1 MLMNNSNEFNSFD
14 DKDEIAIIGMAGRFP
29 GSNNVDTF
37 WQNIRDAVE
46 SISFFTDEELVSA
59 GIEST
64 VLNDPLY
71 VRAGTVIENIELF
84 DASFFGF
91 SPREAEITDPQ
102 HRLFIECVWS
112 ALENAG
118 YDSET
123 YTGQIGLFAGV
134 AFSTYLLSNLY
145 PDRNLIESAES
156 FQISIGNDKDH
167 LPTQVSYKLNLRGPS
182 VNVQTTCS
190 TSLVAVHLA
199 CQSLLNGES
208 DMALAG
214 GVSIKVRQKAGYR
227 YQEGGINS
235 PDGHCRAF
243 DAEAKGTIFG
253 NGLGVVVLKRLED
266 AVADGDSIHA
276 VIKGS
281 AINNDGSLKVG
292 YTAPSVDGQREVI
305 LEALALA
312 GVEAETITY
321 IETHG
326 TATPLGDPIEIKA
339 LTQAFRAS
347 TNKKNFC
354 AIGSVK
360 TNVGHLNTAAGV
372 TGLIKTVQ
380 ALKHKQIPPS
390 LHFREPNPQ
399 IDFANSPFYVN
410 TKLSEWETN
419 GTPRRAGVS
428 SFGIGGTNAHV
439 ILEEPPVVE
448 TQDLASVHSR
458 PWQLLLLSAKTNTA
472 LETITDNLVAH
483 LQQYPD
489 LNLADVAYTL
499 QVGRRS
505 FDHRRIVVC
514 HDSNDA
520 VKVLTSQDP
529 QRIFTYH
536 HKPSHRPVVFMFS
549 GQGAQYVNMAREL
562 YSVEPTFGKYVDI
575 CADILQPHLNLDIR
589 HILFPKEQLLETAL
603 SELQQTAITQP
614 ALFVIE
620 YALAQLWIE
629 WGVHPE
635 AMIGHSIGEYVA
647 ATIAGVFSLEDAL
660 AIVVIRG
667 KLMQQLPNGNMLAIP
682 LTQKEV
688 QSLLDVHTGASVQI
702 AAINSPSS
710 CVVSGSSDAIASVQ
724 KQLSSQGIECRLL
737 HTSHAFHSVMM
748 EPILEPFVQA
758 VKKVKLNPPRIR
770 FISNVTGTWI
780 TDDEATNPNY
790 WGQHLRQTVKF
801 SSGISQLL
809 EQFEGIFLEVG
820 PGRTLSTLTTQHLKP
835 EAKQLVL
842 TSLRHVKEQQS
853 DVSFL
858 LQTLGRLWLSGVEI
872 DWSGFYAH
880 ERRHRL
886 PLPTYPFERQ
896 RYWIEPRKQG
906 IDNRATPVSLGK
918 KPDIADWFYIPFWKP
933 SLPPVRLQQQE
944 LAEQKS
950 CTLVFLDECRLG
962 PNLVKQLEQQN
973 QDVITVKVG
982 EKFTKLTESQYTLNP
997 QQPNDYDALI
1007 KELLTQQQ
1015 LPKTIVHLWS
1025 VTPVG
1030 DKELELEEVDKAQ
1043 ATGFYSLLFLAQALV
1058 RKETTDDFQITVIS
1072 NNLQPVTGTEALC
1085 PEKATLLG
1093 PIKVISQEYSNIR
1106 CRSIDVILPE
1116 CGSWLEE
1123 KLVERLVAEL
1133 TVPTSDQV
1141 IAYRG
1146 TNRWV
1151 QSFEP
1156 VRFDEAKIG
1165 KARLREKGVYLITG
1179 GLGGIGQVIAEY
1191 LAKTLQAKLLLIG
1204 RTALPNR
1211 DEWEQWLLTHD
1222 ETDSTSRKIQKV
1234 QQLEQLGAEV
1244 LVVSADVSNIEQ
1256 MQKAIAQAES
1266 RFGQFNGVIHA
1277 AGILGG
1283 KSFAA
1288 IENISQTAARNQF
1301 EPKVH
1306 GLLVLEKLLQDR
1318 ELDFCLL
1325 LSSLSSVLGGLGFV
1339 AYSAANIFMDAF
1351 VHQHNQSYPVSWI
1364 SVSWDS
1370 WQLEKENKQ
1379 NTSVGASV
1387 TEFAFNPKEGVEAFQ
1402 RILNCSE
1409 FNHVVVSTGEL
1420 QARIDQWIQLE
1431 KAVSQQAN
1439 SLSLYPRPDLQNPY
1453 LAPRNEI
1460 EQKIANIWQ
1469 EVLGIKEVGLN
1480 DNFFE
1485 LGGDSLLIIQA
1496 QNKVIK
1502 TLNKNLSIADLF
1514 KYSTISALAEYLSD
1528 KTVGTAKY
1536 QNIKERASR
1545 KEAAMQEKRQL
1556 MKPRRKVDG

>member
-1 MLMNNSNEFNSFD
+1 MDNQQIHDSI
-14 DKDEIAIIGMAGRFP
+14 KGIAVISMVGRFP
-29 GSNNVDTF
+29 GAKGVDEF
-37 WQNIRDAVE
+37 WQNLCNGRE
-46 SISFFTDEELVSA
+46 SISFFSDEELEDSGIDPASLHDSQYVKA
-59 GIEST
+59 GARLSDIEM
-64 VLNDPLY
+64 
-71 VRAGTVIENIELF
+71 F
-84 DASFFGF
+84 DAPFFDF
-91 SPREAEITDPQ
+91 SPREAEIMDPQ
-102 HRLFIECVWS
+102 HRILLECAWE

-118 YDSET
+118 YDPGSGKEL
-123 YTGQIGLFAGV
+123 TGVYVGTNL
-134 AFSTYLLSNLY
+134 SSYMLSNLGSN
-145 PDRNLIESAES
+145 PDLIKSMGS
-156 FQISIGNDKDH
+156 SIFFSNVQDFAA
-167 LPTQVSYKLNLRGPS
+167 TRVSYKLNLKGPS
-182 VNVQTTCS
+182 INISTACS
-190 TSLVAVHLA
+190 TSLVAVHSA
-199 CQSLLNGES
+199 CQGLLNYEC
-208 DMALAG
+208 DLALAG
-214 GVSIKVRQKAGYR
+214 GVSIQSLQKQGYF
-227 YQEGGINS
+227 YQEGGITS
-235 PDGHCRAF
+235 PDGRCRTF
-243 DAEAKGTIFG
+243 DAKAQGTIFG
-253 NGLGVVVLKRLED
+253 DGVGIVVLKRLED
-266 AVADGDSIHA
+266 ALAEGDCIHA

-281 AINNDGSLKVG
+281 AINNDGAAKVG
-292 YTAPSVDGQREVI
+292 YTAPGVDGQ
-305 LEALALA
+305 ALAIAEAVANA
-312 GVEAETITY
+312 GFNPETITY

-326 TATPLGDPIEIKA
+326 TGTALGDPIEISA
-339 LTQAFRAS
+339 LKEAFETN
-347 TNKKNFC
+347 TNKKSFC

-372 TGLIKTVQ
+372 TGLIKTVMV
-380 ALKHKQIPPS
+380 LKHKMIPPS
-390 LHFREPNPQ
+390 LHFEQPNPK

-410 TKLSEWETN
+410 TKLSEWKTN
-419 GTPRRAGVS
+419 GIPCRAGVS
-428 SFGIGGTNAHV
+428 SFGVGGTNAHV
-439 ILEEPPVVE
+439 VLEQAPVIEPSS
-448 TQDLASVHSR
+448 TSR
-458 PWQLLLLSAKTNTA
+458 PWRLLVLSAKTSTA
-472 LETITDNLVAH
+472 LETTTANLVAH
-483 LQQYPD
+483 LRQYPD

-1485 LGGDSLLIIQA
+1485 LGGDSFLIIQIRS
-1496 QNKVIK
+1496 KLLK
-1502 TLNKNLSIADLF
+1502 TLNRNLSIADLF
-1514 KYSTISALAEYLSD
+1514 EYSTISTLAEYLGEKQVEEPTFQQAD
-1528 KTVGTAKY
+1528 
-1536 QNIKERASR
+1536 ERASR

-1556 MKPRRKVDG
+1556 VKQRRKVDG